1 MASFTDNPQ
10 ALGTF
15 NPYVQQL
22 PVEAMVKVGMQKQEQ
37 YNQGIQKIQTSID
50 NIAGLDIAKDSD
62 KAYLQSKVNELG
74 NNLKFVAA
82 GDFSDF
88 QLVNSVNGM
97 TGQLVKD
104 PNVQNAVTSTAK
116 LRAGY
121 KKREELEKKGLTDKN
136 NDDYYNKFVSD
147 YLDDDKLDASF
158 NADYV
163 PYTNIIKKLQDALK
177 ESGESTTIAEQIFV
191 TGSDGKPLITNGHYT
206 YADAKTINKLVSNK
220 PAVIAAI
227 NNVLNEGS
235 VKQQMGIDGWATYR
249 NTEATTLLE
258 PLKIQYD
265 DQKSKL
271 QEQSVEITAMLN
283 STNLTAEQK
292 EMYTKASAE
301 IEANLLQ
308 NDNMFTT
315 LSQEAESNPESFKQN
330 YYTQEFKQRLLTQ
343 FVKEEDSKTYGTNEA
358 LQQQNW
364 RDTMAFNQAQERNK
378 IAYQNETL
386 KISRSGDQRSWL
398 EFYASHEQDPVT
410 GNWNKKP
417 EPGKKG
423 TGGTYDANKPLFS
436 GGTPGGKVDAQ
447 NIIETDINFLSAEK
461 NKMSFSLY
469 ADFIRT
475 NKNDPSLSDE
485 AILAQAKKYATQLN
499 VTPEA
504 FLDRW
509 AKNIKN
515 KYDENGLTPPPNLDD
530 DFTIYNNTAFSLNNK
545 MNQIKTASDS
555 AKKEAGVDKELNEL
569 LKDKATFN
577 FNANGEKF
585 NVTPEDMLKMVK
597 SGWINRLAT
606 NYAISNP
613 RFIVR
618 DENLTTKQNKF
629 LSNWYKLPAEMR
641 EQVLKEAGRY
651 AGATKYYTALE
662 KSDKIYNDKLSKIV
676 GVSDAV
682 SGTLPFGDSDEKN
695 ASIAKVAAYVNNG
708 GERNYGPGVDKATVL
723 QALDGATA
731 ITWTGKKPTN
741 SREDWM
747 GNIIGTSKEGS
758 PITITNVNRT
768 DLETFTD
775 ATFTSYEEKPIQ
787 DAINMNEKTKSTNPV
802 HMPNSP
808 TAWTTAHYNGG
819 QVNPEVTRQGWS
831 YRADVIKSG
840 PGYRLVNYIRPPGS
854 QKFITVYGAAIATDE
869 RIIDNT
875 YKTTTP
881 VQLNAMYLNYLQKT
895 K

>member
-50 NIAGLDIAKDSD
+50 NIAGLDIARDSD

-104 PNVQNAVTSTAK
+104 PNVQNAVTSTTK

-147 YLDDDKLDASF
+147 YLDDNKLDASF

-249 NTEATTLLE
+249 NTDATTLLE

-271 QEQSVEITAMLN
+271 QQQSVEITAMLN

-292 EMYTKASAE
+292 EMYTKASSE

-364 RDTMAFNQAQERNK
+364 RDTKAFNELVERNK

-386 KISRSGDQRSWL
+386 KISQSGNQRAWM
-398 EFYASHEQDPVT
+398 EFYRDSVQDPVT

-423 TGGTYDANKPLFS
+423 TAGTFDANKPLFT

-475 NKNDPSLSDE
+475 NKNDPSVSD
-485 AILAQAKKYATQLN
+485 ADILAQVNVYAKQKGITS
-499 VTPEA
+499 EA
-504 FLDRW
+504 YLDRW

-530 DFTIYNNTAFSLNNK
+530 DFTAYNNTAFSLNNK
-545 MNQIKTASDS
+545 MNQVKTASDS
-555 AKKEAGVDKELNEL
+555 SKKEAGVDKEINEL
-569 LKDKATFN
+569 LKNKVTFN

-585 NVTPEDMLKMVK
+585 NITPEDMLKMIK
-597 SGWINRLAT
+597 SGWINKLAT

-629 LSNWYKLPAEMR
+629 LSNWYKLAPEMR
-641 EQVLKEAGRY
+641 EQVLKEAGNY
-651 AGATKYYTALE
+651 SNVSKYYTALE
-662 KSDKIYNDKLSKIV
+662 KSDKIYNEKLAKIV
-676 GVSDAV
+676 GVSDV
-682 SGTLPFGDSDEKN
+682 VTGFLPIDTEGKPET
-695 ASIAKVAAYVNNG
+695 IAKVATYLNSG
-708 GERNYGPGVDKATVL
+708 GERNFEAGSDK
-723 QALDGATA
+723 QKALDALDNATA
-731 ITWTGKKPTN
+731 VTWRGKKPTN
-741 SREDWM
+741 SREDWV
-747 GNIIGTSKEGS
+747 GEIIITGPKGTS
-758 PITITNVNRT
+758 PVTITNVNRA

-831 YRADVIKSG
+831 YRADVVKSG
-840 PGYRLVNYIRPPGS
+840 GGYRLVNYIRPPGG
-854 QKFITVYGAAIATDE
+854 KEFITVYGAAIATDE